1 MLLAC
6 GDGDVASDYGRPT
19 VRRLLVVTCGVL
31 LVVMVVAVFQ
41 QTLGDDGGPDP
52 AAFSIEVATDD
63 DFAIRQTMQDH
74 RIVYRLTDP
83 DGKVETDRLVVRAP
97 FDSRLE
103 TALGEPPGGDTVS
116 VQIGTIDRLA
126 IGGVDVPATVARVPG
141 LAPSSIRLA
150 PIVEAAVEADLL
162 EVREQRMVAGRRC
175 QVHRSGTT
183 LASGP
188 LRPITADEFADSCID
203 AEGLL
208 LEETL
213 FIDGEAM
220 FRRTAVDVEVDAS
233 TDDVDFTTGEPTAPV
248 DQGGGSTLPADPES
262 APIGPFHVLPV
273 DAVPAGFTL
282 LERFSVIPPQPD
294 RFSDPARREG
304 IIAGVADVYADGQGD
319 FFVVYQ
325 GGTLGRLDAFAPTP
339 DVPSVDV
346 GGLGGGEMLL
356 SALGTEIRVPLP
368 GGRFV
373 HLIGPLDPDVLVGV
387 GAALE
392 EIEGEGLVL
401 VED

>member
-1 MLLAC
+1 MAIALGIGMFWLT
-6 GDGDVASDYGRPT
+6 R
-19 VRRLLVVTCGVL
+19 
-31 LVVMVVAVFQ
+31 
-41 QTLGDDGGPDP
+41 GDDGGPDL
-52 AAFSIEVATDD
+52 AEFSVEVAADEN
-63 DFAIRQTMQDH
+63 FAITQTMHDH

-83 DGKVETDRLVVRAP
+83 DGNVETDRFIVRAP

-103 TALGEPPGGDTVS
+103 TSLGEPPGGDTVS

-126 IGGVDVPATVARVPG
+126 IGGVDTPATVARVPG

-150 PIVEAAVEADLL
+150 PILEAAVAADLV

-188 LRPITADEFADSCID
+188 LRPITPDEFADSCID
-203 AEGLL
+203 ADGLL

-213 FIDGEAM
+213 FFEGEPV
-220 FRRTAVDVEVDAS
+220 FRRTAVEVELDPPTEDA
-233 TDDVDFTTGEPTAPV
+233 DFPTGDPTAPV
-248 DQGGGSTLPADPES
+248 DQGGGSTLPAEPDS
-262 APIGPFHVLPV
+262 APIGPFHVLPA
-273 DAVPAGFTL
+273 DAVPTGFSL

-294 RFSDPARREG
+294 RFSDPTKREG
-304 IIAGVADVYADGQGD
+304 IIAGVADVYVDGRGD

-325 GGTLGRLDAFAPTP
+325 GGTLGRIVAFAPTP
-339 DVPSVDV
+339 DVGTVVV
-346 GGLGGGEMLL
+346 GELGDGELLL
-356 SALGTEIRVPLP
+356 SALGTEVRVPLP

-373 HLIGPLDPDVLVGV
+373 HLIGPLDPDVLVGI

-401 VED
+401 VEE